1 VRHFGPI
8 LYVATLALTNLGL
21 SILVFARNS
30 ASLVNRLFAVTV
42 FFVSVWIFANGML
55 HTFADTSTGL
65 RWASLTFAAA
75 SLIPATFLAF
85 AVTFPSRRDVKGNRS
100 VAAFVGLGIAFFGL
114 AFSGMVVESA
124 HVTDKGLKLTYG
136 VLYPVFAL
144 YVVAGFGTSFVIL
157 GKKYRRLRGAERLR
171 MRYLFAGTFLA
182 VAGGATTNLLIPL
195 AMRTSRFNLLGPLFT
210 VFAVTFIAHAVV
222 RHRLMDIRL
231 ILRRSTT
238 FVLAF
243 ATCGLL
249 IIGLP
254 TIALVQL
261 NVSSEILAWVVVVFV
276 AIAAGFPPALRWTRE
291 RFDRYAYRAPYDE
304 SRTLT
309 HVTRTLSSFLDR
321 DALLLYIESVVNETV
336 PTESVSF
343 YLRNGD
349 AGYRFYSVSDGG
361 LAAGSLSSVHA
372 DDPIISHLRN
382 NPTPL
387 VREEVTPQLQKGPT
401 EIFASLSDKH
411 WDLVLPLR
419 TDRELAGF
427 IALGPKRSSDP
438 FFNSD
443 IDLLGAI
450 ASQTAVALANAAL
463 YQEVRDVKDHLEGIL
478 KNMEGGVVAVSAN
491 ETITTVNVVAATLLG
506 MQPSDLIAKPMSL
519 LPAALR
525 HPLRATISGG
535 SATTQLE
542 AELTTADGVKPIVL
556 STSLL
561 KESQGSIR
569 GAIMLFGDH
578 SKLKELEEEKRR
590 SERLGDF
597 RNMAFGIAHE
607 IKNPLVAIKT
617 FAELL
622 PERYEDTDFR
632 EGFLRIAVKEI
643 DRIDE
648 LVARLRGVGEPESRP
663 LQPLDVMEP
672 LNDTLSLLQGQFT
685 QRNIE
690 IHREFAGTLPI
701 IRGDLSQLKQLFLN
715 VMLNAIEAMEHGGLL
730 TVATRVRQHRDD
742 STWVVIDIADT
753 GEGIKGSESERL
765 FDPFVTTKPRGSGL
779 GLSIS
784 RGIADAH
791 RAAIRLASRHPVQG
805 TLVTIEFPA
814 LRPVDAKL
822 EIISLSSA
830 S

>member
-1 VRHFGPI
+1 VRHLGPI
-8 LYVATLALTNLGL
+8 VYVVALALTNLGL

-42 FFVSVWIFANGML
+42 FFVSLWIFSNGML
-55 HTFADTSTGL
+55 HTFGDTLTGL
-65 RWASLTFAAA
+65 RWARLTFAAA

-85 AVTFPSRRDVKGNRS
+85 AVTFPSRRDIKGNQS
-100 VAAFVGLGIAFFGL
+100 VVAFVGLGIAFSAL
-114 AFSGMVVESA
+114 AFSELLVESV
-124 HVTDKGLKLTYG
+124 HISDKGLKLAYG
-136 VLYPVFAL
+136 VLYPLFAIYVFG
-144 YVVAGFGTSFVIL
+144 GFVTSFVIL
-157 GKKYRRLRGAERLR
+157 GNKYRRLRGAERLR
-171 MRYLFAGTFLA
+171 MRYLFAGTLLA

-195 AMRTSRFNLLGPLFT
+195 VFHTSRFNLLGPLFT

-231 ILRRSTT
+231 VLRRSTT

-243 ATCGLL
+243 SVCGLV
-249 IIGLP
+249 IIGIP
-254 TIALVQL
+254 TVALLRL
-261 NVSSEILAWVVVVFV
+261 NVSSDVLLWTLLVFIG
-276 AIAAGFPPALRWTRE
+276 IAAGFPPALRWTRD
-291 RFDRYAYRAPYDE
+291 RFDRYAYRASYDE
-304 SRTLT
+304 SKTLT

-321 DALLLYIESVVNETV
+321 DALLRYIESVVNDTV

-343 YLRNGD
+343 YLKSGASYAYCGIGD
-349 AGYRFYSVSDGG
+349 ATTNSESPRYINS
-361 LAAGSLSSVHA
+361 A
-372 DDPIISHLRN
+372 DPIIDHLRS
-382 NPTPL
+382 NPAPL
-387 VREEVTPQLQKGPT
+387 IREEVTPELRKGPT
-401 EIFASLSDKH
+401 EVFSSLSDKH

-419 TDRELAGF
+419 SDRELGGF
-427 IALGPKRSSDP
+427 IALGPKRSGDP
-438 FFNSD
+438 YFSSD

-450 ASQTAVALANAAL
+450 ASQTAVALVNAAL

-478 KNMEGGVVAVSAN
+478 KNMEGGVVAVAAD
-491 ETITTVNVVAATLLG
+491 ETITTVNVVAASLLG
-506 MQPSDLIAKPMSL
+506 SEPSHLISKQISV
-519 LPAALR
+519 LPPALR
-525 HPLRATISGG
+525 DPIHTTITDGI
-535 SATTQLE
+535 ATTQLE
-542 AELTTADGVKPIVL
+542 AELPTSDGVRPIVL

-561 KESQGSIR
+561 RDGQGSIR

-622 PERYEDTDFR
+622 PERYDDTDFR

-648 LVARLRGVGEPESRP
+648 LVARLRGLGEPESRP
-663 LQPLDVMEP
+663 LQPLDVTEP
-672 LNDTLSLLQGQFT
+672 LSDTLSLLQGQSA

-690 IHREFAGTLPI
+690 IRRDFAAKLPL

-715 VMLNAIEAMEHGGLL
+715 VMLNAIEAMESGGLV
-730 TVATRVRQHRDD
+730 TVTVRVRQQRDD
-742 STWVVIDIADT
+742 SASVVVEIADT
-753 GEGIKGSESERL
+753 GEGIHGAESERL
-765 FDPFVTTKPRGSGL
+765 FDPFVTTKPKGSGL

-791 RAAIRLASRHPVQG
+791 RATIRLTPRHPLPG
-805 TLVTIEFPA
+805 TLVTIDFPA
-814 LRPVDAKL
+814 LSPQDAKL
-822 EIISLSSA
+822 EIISLSSTT
-830 S
+830 